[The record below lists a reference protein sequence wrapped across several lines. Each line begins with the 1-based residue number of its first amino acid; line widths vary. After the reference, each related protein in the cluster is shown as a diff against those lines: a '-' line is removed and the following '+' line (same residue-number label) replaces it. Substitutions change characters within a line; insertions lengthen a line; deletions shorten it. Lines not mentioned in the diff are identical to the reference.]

1 MKKIVSAILAII
13 LSLSLAPSVFADH
26 SISNVILESGCPH
39 DQGAANQEGYRL
51 ITATGDQY
59 TIQMPAPGMY
69 FYTPE
74 SMYVDA
80 EMNHSIYVYQKPD
93 GKKEK
98 LMPFAYEGS
107 LVQAFAEDGGFTC
120 IVYQDETY
128 RTHAGWVY
136 TSSLSWYYPGVAL
149 TVCEPCASSVFMPG
163 DPMLNWSR
171 NNFVGSRQKYTV
183 LDMDMENC
191 VQFKLEY
198 QVLNRNGAETS
209 EVLGAR
215 SIYVN
220 DGSGWLCVGNFC
232 MSEIETYLVTVN
244 PPKPMN
250 ILAVATASDC
260 PAADT
265 LKMRQTV
272 LDFMTV

>member
-98 LMPFAYEGS
+98 LMPTQQSKQVVMTKMNKKKEKAHAHAIKQVSRSG
-107 LVQAFAEDGGFTC
+107 EDNQKKWESAC
-120 IVYQDETY
+120 P
-128 RTHAGWVY
+128 
-136 TSSLSWYYPGVAL
+136 SSQRS
-149 TVCEPCASSVFMPG
+149 
-163 DPMLNWSR
+163 
-171 NNFVGSRQKYTV
+171 
-183 LDMDMENC
+183 
-191 VQFKLEY
+191 KL
-198 QVLNRNGAETS
+198 R
-209 EVLGAR
+209 
-215 SIYVN
+215 
-220 DGSGWLCVGNFC
+220 W
-232 MSEIETYLVTVN
+232 
-244 PPKPMN
+244 
-250 ILAVATASDC
+250 
-260 PAADT
+260 
-265 LKMRQTV
+265 
-272 LDFMTV
+272 